1 MNKLIA
7 CIIFL
12 VPVIS
17 CGQTFNFAKRVGGT
31 QFENAMGIAVDS
43 SSNIIVSGYFSGTA
57 DFDPS
62 AATHNLTSSG
72 GNDIFL
78 ARYDSAGNYLWAIA
92 IGGAGEELTY
102 ADPAVDEYGNI
113 YICGV
118 FDTGADFNPNGQTY
132 LLSNRGS
139 QDGFIAKYDST
150 GTLIWARGMGGS
162 SNDIIYRIDYK
173 NYLILFTG
181 AFADSA
187 YLDNGLTQSGLYGN
201 GHTDVALGKFTPIGN
216 LLWVSQIGGY
226 GNEYAYNITADVNGF
241 TYVTGT
247 FNDTLVI
254 NNSDTLY
261 GVGTTA
267 FVASYSSMG
276 SYSWAF
282 AIKGCIPFGISMD
295 YNNNILTCGMF
306 SGYTD
311 FDPGIDTSALLSQG
325 TYDAYFA
332 KYTSSGNFIFAKRVG
347 GSGMDVGY
355 AFRELKDNTLLFTG
369 YFSNTADFDPDVTI
383 ASLNSSGLADL
394 FVAHYDSSG
403 NYMNAFRCGSSGFD
417 FTRNFIVDRENAIYI
432 AGGFEQS
439 VDFNPASGINFLNSA
454 GSRDGYF
461 AKYSFSPTGYLIPFL
476 SEDNIQVYPNPFADY
491 VTVHFSKQVS
501 YQIKLTDITGQV
513 LFRKKCNSDRLKIDT
528 SQLTDGIYSL
538 NIQIGNSTEINK
550 KLVRIK

>member
-7 CIIFL
+7 CIFFL
-12 VPVIS
+12 VPVVS
-17 CGQTFNFAKRVGGT
+17 CGQTFSFAKRVGGT

-118 FDTGADFNPNGQTY
+118 FDTGADFNPNGPTY
-132 LLSNRGS
+132 LLNNRGG

-181 AFADSA
+181 AFSDSA
-187 YLDNGLTQSGLYGN
+187 FLDNGLVQTGLYGN
-201 GHTDVALGKFTPIGN
+201 DHTDVALGKFTPIGN
-216 LLWVSQIGGY
+216 LLWVSQIGGK
-226 GNEYAYNITADVNGF
+226 GDEYSYNITADVNGF

-247 FNDTLVI
+247 FNDTLI
-254 NNSDTLY
+254 IDNMDTLY
-261 GVGTTA
+261 ADGTTA
-267 FVASYSSMG
+267 FIASFSNIG
-276 SYSWAF
+276 SYLWAF
-282 AIKGCIPFGISMD
+282 TIKGCIPFGISMD
-295 YNNNILTCGMF
+295 HNNDILTCGMF

-325 TYDAYFA
+325 PYDAYFA
-332 KYTSSGNFIFAKRVG
+332 KYSNTGNYIFAKRVG

-355 AFRELKDNTLLFTG
+355 AFSELKDNTLLFTG
-369 YFSNTADFDPDVTI
+369 YFSNTADFDPDITI

-394 FVAHYDSSG
+394 FVAHYDDSG
-403 NYMNAFRCGSSGFD
+403 NYINAFRCGSSGFD
-417 FTRNFIVDRENAIYI
+417 FTRNFVADRANAIYI

-439 VDFNPASGINFLNSA
+439 VDFNPSSGINFLNSA

-461 AKYSFSPTGYLIPFL
+461 AKYSFSPTGYLTPVL
-476 SEDNIQVYPNPFADY
+476 SEESIQVYPNPFTDY
-491 VTVHFSKQVS
+491 ISVNFSKQIS
-501 YQIKLTDITGQV
+501 YNITITDIAGQEIIRETG
-513 LFRKKCNSDRLKIDT
+513 IDSGLQINT
-528 SQLTDGIYSL
+528 SKLAKGIYGIS
-538 NIQIGNSTEINK
+538 IQTGNFTEVNK
-550 KLVRIK
+550 KLIRIK

>member
-7 CIIFL
+7 CIFFL

-17 CGQTFNFAKRVGGT
+17 CGQTFSFAKRVGGT

-118 FDTGADFNPNGQTY
+118 FDAGADFNPNGSTY
-132 LLSNRGS
+132 LLNNRGG

-150 GTLIWARGMGGS
+150 GTLIWARDMGGS
-162 SNDIIYRIDYK
+162 GNDIIYRIDYK

-187 YLDNGLTQSGLYGN
+187 FLDNGLVQTALYGN
-201 GHTDVALGKFTPIGN
+201 GHADVVLGKFTPIGN
-216 LLWVSQIGGY
+216 LLWVSQIGGK
-226 GNEYAYNITADVNGF
+226 GDEYAYNVTADVNGF

-247 FNDTLVI
+247 FNDTLI
-254 NNSDTLY
+254 IDNMDTLY
-261 GVGTTA
+261 ADGTTA
-267 FVASYSSMG
+267 FIASFSNMG
-276 SYSWAF
+276 SYLWAF
-282 AIKGCIPFGISMD
+282 TIKGCIPFGISMD
-295 YNNNILTCGMF
+295 HNNDILTCGMF

-311 FDPGIDTSALLSQG
+311 FDPGIDTVALFSQG
-325 TYDAYFA
+325 FYDAYFA
-332 KYTSSGNFIFAKRVG
+332 KYSNTGNCIFAKRVG

-369 YFSNTADFDPDVTI
+369 YFSNTADFDPDITI

-394 FVAHYDSSG
+394 FVAHYDDSG
-403 NYMNAFRCGSSGFD
+403 NYINAFRCGSSGFD
-417 FTRNFIVDRENAIYI
+417 FTRNFVVDRANAFYI

-461 AKYSFSPTGYLIPFL
+461 AKYSFSPTGYLTPVL
-476 SEDNIQVYPNPFADY
+476 SVESIQVYPNPFTEY
-491 VTVHFSKQVS
+491 ISVNFSKQIS
-501 YQIKLTDITGQV
+501 YNITITDIAGQEIIRETGNDSGLQI
-513 LFRKKCNSDRLKIDT
+513 NT
-528 SQLTDGIYSL
+528 SQLAKGIYG
-538 NIQIGNSTEINK
+538 ITIKTGNFTGVNK
-550 KLVRIK
+550 KLLRIK

>member
-7 CIIFL
+7 CIFFL

-78 ARYDSAGNYLWAIA
+78 ARYDSAGNFLWAIA

-102 ADPAVDEYGNI
+102 ADPAVDEYGHI

-118 FDTGADFNPNGQTY
+118 FDAGADFNPNGQTY
-132 LLSNRGS
+132 LLNNRGG

-187 YLDNGLTQSGLYGN
+187 FLDNGLVQTGLYGN

-216 LLWVSQIGGY
+216 LLWVSQIGGK
-226 GNEYAYNITADVNGF
+226 GDEYSYNITADVNGF

-247 FNDTLVI
+247 FNDTLI
-254 NNSDTLY
+254 IDILDTLY
-261 GVGTTA
+261 ADGTTA
-267 FVASYSSMG
+267 FIASFSNMG
-276 SYSWAF
+276 SYLWAF
-282 AIKGCIPFGISMD
+282 TIEGCIPFGISMD
-295 YNNNILTCGMF
+295 HNNDILTCGMF

-325 TYDAYFA
+325 PYDAYFA
-332 KYTSSGNFIFAKRVG
+332 KYSNTGNFIFAKRVG

-369 YFSNTADFDPDVTI
+369 YFSNAADFDPDITI

-394 FVAHYDSSG
+394 FVAHYDDSG
-403 NYMNAFRCGSSGFD
+403 NYINAFRCGSSGFD
-417 FTRNFIVDRENAIYI
+417 FTRNFVVDRANAIYI

-461 AKYSFSPTGYLIPFL
+461 SKYSFSPTGYLLPFL
-476 SEDNIQVYPNPFADY
+476 SEENIQVYPNPFADY
-491 VTVHFSKQVS
+491 ISVNFSKQIS
-501 YQIKLTDITGQV
+501 YNITITDIAGQEIIRETGNDSGLQI
-513 LFRKKCNSDRLKIDT
+513 NT
-528 SQLTDGIYSL
+528 SQLAKGVYGIT
-538 NIQIGNSTEINK
+538 IQTGNSTELNK
-550 KLVRIK
+550 KLIRIK